1 LKLKIEIK
9 EMKILL
15 KSKIEI
21 IELKIE
27 RNKNI
32 IESKDRDN
40 RNEKRE
46 KLKYY

>member
-1 LKLKIEIK
+1 LKSKIEIK

-32 IESKDRDN
+32 FESKDRDYRIEN
-40 RNEKRE
+40 RE
-46 KLKYY
+46 K